1 MESIGGGA
9 FHGCAFTTIDLP
21 SSLKKIGTAFQ
32 ECHQLKSIVIP
43 DGVTD
48 LSDNTFAYCENLSS
62 VELPVSITTIGHYAF
77 YDCEALKQ
85 INFSENLEYIG
96 EYAFQGCKSLKSIV
110 IPEGVTVIRS
120 HTFENCTNLSTVT
133 LGSKM
138 ETIQGGAFA
147 NCRNL
152 TDFYCYT
159 DVVPEV
165 SLDTFNDS
173 YIDYATLHVPA
184 SAVEVYKAAEIW
196 KEFGKIEA
204 IEGTAIQQP
213 KSHVTPTDAPVYNLQ
228 GQRLTDKPRKGVYI
242 QNGKKVVM
250 K

>member
-1 MESIGGGA
+1 MRTAYICSVAEEPESNSKL
-9 FHGCAFTTIDLP
+9 D
-21 SSLKKIGTAFQ
+21 
-32 ECHQLKSIVIP
+32 VW
-43 DGVTD
+43 
-48 LSDNTFAYCENLSS
+48 
-62 VELPVSITTIGHYAF
+62 
-77 YDCEALKQ
+77 ALKQ
-85 INFSENLEYIG
+85 IVLSENLDYMG

-120 HTFENCTNLSTVT
+120 HTFNGCTNLSTVT

-165 SLDTFNDS
+165 SLYTFNDS

-204 IEGTAIQQP
+204 IEGTDIQQP
-213 KSHVTPTDAPVYNLQ
+213 KSHVTPTDAPVYTLQ
-228 GQRLTDKPRKGVYI
+228 GQRVESVPRKGIFI
-242 QNGKKVVM
+242 QNGKKVVI